1 MIHHTVMWKL
11 NDPADAPRFKS
22 LLDSC
27 QGVVPGM
34 LQFDVGIRV
43 DGMEANCDVVLLSAF
58 ADASALSAYQTHPKH
73 KAVSAELGELRAS
86 RMVLDFAA

>member
-1 MIHHTVMWKL
+1 MIKHIVMWKL

-22 LLDSC
+22 LLDTC

-58 ADASALSAYQTHPKH
+58 TDASALASFVRSASY
-73 KAVSAELGELRAS
+73 ALRKTLS
-86 RMVLDFAA
+86 STTFFSH